1 MVWLA
6 LFKFYTMSS
15 NQAVD
20 FPETLLYKVRE
31 QKEMKRPIYAN
42 FDPALFVITGGDLNT
57 KSELNK

>member
-1 MVWLA
+1 
-6 LFKFYTMSS
+6 MSS

-42 FDPALFVITGGDLNT
+42 FDPTLFVITDGDLNT
-57 KSELNK
+57 REDLKK